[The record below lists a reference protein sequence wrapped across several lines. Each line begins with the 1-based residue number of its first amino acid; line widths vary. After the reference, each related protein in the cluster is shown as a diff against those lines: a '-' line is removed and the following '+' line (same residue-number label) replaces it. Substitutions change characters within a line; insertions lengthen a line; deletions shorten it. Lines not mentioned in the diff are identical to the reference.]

1 MFLLMSSA
9 FVRTNVLSTCKAKLL
24 DKFVTS
30 LTNLINYSLQNDMNN
45 SNIQQE
51 KQRFMNVLWAQK
63 TIELSELQH
72 VGENVFALN
81 AIELPADDKFTSSY
95 DQTLGINSS
104 QRAMMKEASGE
115 TGLTNYRNYINVASN
130 LQKPK

>member
-1 MFLLMSSA
+1 MQSEVA
-9 FVRTNVLSTCKAKLL
+9 

-45 SNIQQE
+45 SNIQQV
-51 KQRFMNVLWAQK
+51 KQRFMNGLWPQK

-81 AIELPADDKFTSSY
+81 GIELPADDKFTSSY

-104 QRAMMKEASGE
+104 QRVMVKKHLAR
-115 TGLTNYRNYINVASN
+115 LD
-130 LQKPK
+130 